1 MSKKRKICEG
11 SPVKYKSTS
20 GAFLDFP
27 IRFKWQEGLW
37 FNLFEQHVEFIAAD
51 IERPRAEGRLIMYLS
66 CPISVRGGGHSITN
80 VEIASHTANRLQM
93 KWGSRLWVLNPALY
107 QMESKAGTGLIRRHA
122 RTLELKLGLEK
133 DLGQGY
139 DIDAL
144 YRENP
149 PLGGDYLRMWA
160 RVLIEDGAKNLGG
173 RFDGFYF
180 MGPNDMWHFFSRDG
194 QTPLTEGIEQYF
206 SQKFNMDADFHAYFG
221 GKDLSIAERQKRRD
235 DFFRF
240 YAMRASAAYSLGSHD
255 EYNIWCS
262 LNRLRIKDAG
272 VDSQIAGYFDGRAL
286 DLSVPSI
293 GTIPGYALLDDPEK

>member
-1 MSKKRKICEG
+1 MKEVQRFCEG
-11 SPVKYKSTS
+11 SPTQYRSGS
-20 GAFLDFP
+20 GALLDFP
-27 IRFKWQEGLW
+27 VRFRWQDGLW
-37 FNLFEQHVEFIAAD
+37 FDLFEQHVELIMQDIARA
-51 IERPRAEGRLIMYLS
+51 RAEDRLILYLS

-80 VEIASHTANRLQM
+80 VEIASYTANRLQM

-122 RTLELKLGLEK
+122 HSLKLKLGLEK
-133 DLGQGY
+133 EIDV
-139 DIDAL
+139 DAL
-144 YRENP
+144 SREHP
-149 PLGGDYLRMWA
+149 PTGGDYLRMWA
-160 RVLIEDGAKNLGG
+160 RVLIEDDAKNLGG

-180 MGPNDMWHFFSRDG
+180 MGPNDMWHFFTRDG

-206 SQKFNMDADFHAYFG
+206 SQKCNMDADFKAYYEG
-221 GKDLSIAERQKRRD
+221 GDLSPFEWQKKRD

-255 EYNIWCS
+255 EYNIWCA

-286 DLSVPSI
+286 DLSVPSV
-293 GTIPGYALLDDPEK
+293 GTVPGYALSDYPEK